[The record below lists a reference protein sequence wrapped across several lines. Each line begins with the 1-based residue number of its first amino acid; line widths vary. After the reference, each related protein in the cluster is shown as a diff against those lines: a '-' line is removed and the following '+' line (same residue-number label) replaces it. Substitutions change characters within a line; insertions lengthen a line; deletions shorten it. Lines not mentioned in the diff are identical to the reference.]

1 MKAKPYPRSSNMY
14 GMWRF

>member
-1 MKAKPYPRSSNMY
+1 MKAKPYPWSSNMY